1 MSNYKT
7 YRILILFFWINAL
20 IHVLSIL
27 LDLYLMILITKPLI
41 MPILAGVFF
50 FKTRDI
56 ERQVPVFYLYLAM
69 LFSFFGDVLLM
80 FMDQGE
86 NYFITGLAAFL
97 FAQVFY
103 IITYKQYRY
112 KSSNVSGGVIKMVYS
127 LMVIVYSLILW
138 ISLFSYLG
146 EMLIPVTLYT
156 LTILIMVIMA
166 ISRHN
171 RTSRLSFYLVFS
183 GAVIFLISDSMIA
196 INKFMVPVPYERLLV
211 ISTYMIAQFLIVTG
225 LAEHLNLKQ
234 NPAEKKK
241 AAFQTAS

>member
-7 YRILILFFWINAL
+7 YKILVFLFWINAL

-27 LDLYLMILITKPLI
+27 LDLYLVILITKPLI

-56 ERQVPVFYLYLAM
+56 KRQIPVSYLYLAM

-86 NYFITGLAAFL
+86 IYFITGLAAFL

-103 IITYKQYRY
+103 IITYRHYRY
-112 KSSNVSGGVIKMVYS
+112 KISNVGGWAIRMIYSFIVIAYTV
-127 LMVIVYSLILW
+127 VLW

-146 EMLIPVTLYT
+146 EMLLPVTLYT
-156 LTILIMVIMA
+156 LTILIMVIIA
-166 ISRHN
+166 IFRHK
-171 RTSRLSFYLVFS
+171 RTSTFSFYLVCS

-196 INKFMVPVPYERLLV
+196 INKFMAPILYERVLV
-211 ISTYMIAQFLIVTG
+211 ISTYMIAQFLIITG
-225 LAEHLNLKQ
+225 LAEHLNRVPEQ
-234 NPAEKKK
+234 KKE
-241 AAFQTAS
+241 AAL